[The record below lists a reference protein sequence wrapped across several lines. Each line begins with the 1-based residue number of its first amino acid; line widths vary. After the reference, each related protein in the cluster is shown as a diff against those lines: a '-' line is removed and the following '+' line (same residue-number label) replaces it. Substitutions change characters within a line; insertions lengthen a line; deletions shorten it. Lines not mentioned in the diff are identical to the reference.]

1 MSTKKLK
8 LFLLLFLQS
17 AVVAFAQQ
25 DLLSDLNPNGS
36 WYSDESYDA
45 AYESTLKQLQRT
57 WLFVRGDFDC
67 SFPTPTTKFSFN
79 GKLKSV
85 TFKPNGLGSIAFN
98 RESYLVEI
106 PFTYTKKK
114 DKITISINYL
124 RAKVSSTISK
134 EELNNLS
141 QRRKDNIERTRNE
154 YLVDARKNGT
164 RKRTFT
170 MYRIDDYLVLH
181 GEFYNDEL
189 SFLIKETSM
198 FVSKEYQAIID
209 ERAAAK
215 AKAEEE
221 EREAKI
227 KADEEAKRAW
237 DKRIKEIY
245 AAPNDSNV
253 FTRWAKN
260 YIHAADEAHKCI
272 YGVGLPFEEK
282 TLPKYEFSP
291 EDEVVSSIDYIN
303 DSTATVKLNN
313 TYNENYKIALK
324 FAKENGIWKVDYIPS
339 GIWDHWRYMIRQARI
354 KYEDE

>member
-25 DLLSDLNPNGS
+25 DLRSGVTPDV
-36 WYSDESYDA
+36 WYSEDTHDA

-57 WLFVRGDFDC
+57 WVFVSGDFDG
-67 SFPTPTTKFSFN
+67 SFPKPTTKFSFN

-164 RKRTFT
+164 CKRTFT
-170 MYRIDDYLVLH
+170 MYRIDDYLVLYGKFY
-181 GEFYNDEL
+181 GEFGSLTE
-189 SFLIKETSM
+189 ETL
-198 FVSKEYQAIID
+198 FISKEV
-209 ERAAAK
+209 
-215 AKAEEE
+215 
-221 EREAKI
+221 
-227 KADEEAKRAW
+227 KRPW

-245 AAPNDSNV
+245 AAPNDSTV
-253 FTRWAKN
+253 FTSEAKN
-260 YIHAADEAHKCI
+260 FIHEADEAFKFCR
-272 YGVGLPFEEK
+272 GSEFNLEV
-282 TLPKYEFSP
+282 LPKYEFLP
-291 EDEVVSSIDYIN
+291 EDEVVYSIYGIT
-303 DSTATVKLNN
+303 DSTATVYLNN
-313 TYNENYKIALK
+313 VDYDRDRIKIK
-324 FAKENGIWKVDYIPS
+324 FAKEDGIWK
-339 GIWDHWRYMIRQARI
+339 I
-354 KYEDE
+354 KYIDKWNYWNDFIHSYHSKRGARR